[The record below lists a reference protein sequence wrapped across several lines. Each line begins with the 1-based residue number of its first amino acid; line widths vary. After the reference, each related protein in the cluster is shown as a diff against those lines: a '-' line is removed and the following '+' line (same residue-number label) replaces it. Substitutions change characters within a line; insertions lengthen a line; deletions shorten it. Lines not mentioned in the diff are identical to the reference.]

1 MKKRILT
8 LFLVFLVILMPVSI
22 SLSTL
27 YVSLN
32 EDGQVRVSQN
42 SCSFSGMVDCS
53 EYTEDKI
60 NEIKTK
66 SVKDIKDDDVDYLIG
81 ALQCDNLV
89 AITAKSIGDI
99 ADGADDLTLTK
110 DHPITRTIEP
120 LIVLTK
126 FDKNNLEKYSDRID
140 DIIYALSFVV
150 TKSDSDISAYINDD
164 FVDNLLLAPSFNKES
179 SKYVIAFLRI
189 IAKQSG
195 DFTPYF
201 LKNSHDIFTILSLVT
216 VDENSVYYLV
226 YGIDGILNGYGSI
239 NIRDFEVGSYEFYTI
254 KKMIEILSKSLD
266 YETSRGDALTS
277 INYFVGTLIH
287 ANTKEGMMLL
297 SNYFLVDTFDVDN
310 RFYLLDHFL
319 PVLKQG
325 NPAEKRDTVGFIFDI
340 FINTDGTY
348 TDEYKAYLLSNNK
361 INDFKNSLKDISD
374 SLKNSEDGE
383 DQRLYIVS
391 LILISNFFDTKELGQ
406 FDLSGEMIDN
416 LMSFIGPRAPNA
428 KRNLL
433 LLNKDFNKIYD
444 KLRYINEDYKRYSL
458 ALSVWRYVLETKK
471 NVDDSITYITNIRA
485 SFIDREILG
494 PNKNLIVF
502 THDEKSS
509 GTFTRPDGSTSF
521 SYRFD
526 NSNIIRFA
534 KEAGVLDDNIKKDD
548 VEEGNT
554 YFKGPGD
561 KEDILKAIA
570 NSKGETVIW
579 FDGHGSKN
587 AFWLSEGEAYSLS
600 NGFFESKDSK
610 TRIDFTEI
618 GDALKVRGNLD
629 GVIIIIDAC
638 FSYDFAKNLYNHL
651 GDVNKPTI
659 ITETNKGSYGYS
671 GAYYTYESPDKITTS
686 LEESW
691 FLSSLIKTYID
702 SGRTGPLKGE
712 YIFNAEQYSMN
723 SQDSAV
729 FFGGKEP
736 VEIASNNVGE
746 SECSMCE
753 EGVCPV

>member
-1 MKKRILT
+1 
-8 LFLVFLVILMPVSI
+8 MPI
-22 SLSTL
+22 SYSLPL

-53 EYTEDKI
+53 QYTEERI

-66 SVKDIKDDDVDYLIG
+66 SVKNIKDEDVDYLIG

-89 AITAKSIGDI
+89 AIAAKSIGDI
-99 ADGADDLTLTK
+99 ADGVDDLTLTK

-126 FDKNNLEKYSDRID
+126 FDKNNPEKYSDRID
-140 DIIYALSFVV
+140 DIIYALFFVV
-150 TKSDSDISAYINDD
+150 TNSDSDISPYINDD
-164 FVDNLLLAPSFNKES
+164 FINNLLLAPSFNKES
-179 SKYVIAFLRI
+179 SKYVIAFLRV

-226 YGIDGILNGYGSI
+226 YGVDGILNGYGSI
-239 NIRDFEVGSYEFYTI
+239 DIRNFEAGSYEFYTI

-277 INYFVGTLIH
+277 INYFVSPMLT
-287 ANTKEGMMLL
+287 NTKEGMMLL

-325 NPAEKRDTVGFIFDI
+325 NPAEKREIVGFIFNL

-383 DQRLYIVS
+383 DPRLYKFS

-406 FDLSGEMIDN
+406 FDLSNEMIDN
-416 LMSFIGPRAPNA
+416 LMSFIGPRAPDA
-428 KRNLL
+428 KRNLP
-433 LLNKDFNKIYD
+433 LLNKDFNEIYS
-444 KLRYINEDYKRYSL
+444 KLSYINEDYKRYSL

-502 THDEKSS
+502 THDEKSG
-509 GTFTRPDGSTSF
+509 GTFTRPDGSTFF

-629 GVIIIIDAC
+629 EVIIIIDAC

-671 GAYYTYESPDKITTS
+671 GAYYIYESPDKITTS

-729 FFGGKEP
+729 FLGGKEP
-736 VEIASNNVGE
+736 VEIASNKIGE

-753 EGVCPV
+753 EGVCSV